1 MSGHGKPAQHQEK
14 SHEDR
19 LSSATID
26 LSRSINDRHCTS
38 GISPASMTII
48 LSAIART
55 VLSVTGA
62 EFAKHVL
69 LLAAACAFVFVLSLT
84 YGLDLS
90 LGFF

>member
-1 MSGHGKPAQHQEK
+1 
-14 SHEDR
+14 
-19 LSSATID
+19 
-26 LSRSINDRHCTS
+26 
-38 GISPASMTII
+38 MTAI
-48 LSAIART
+48 LSAISRT

-84 YGLDLS
+84 QGLDLS